1 MMKRVHRPCEGKGN
15 DMPDPII
22 LQYAIETTPTAAQ
35 QASNEAALALAQ
47 ALNGNVLHHHRSPR
61 FAALSLANNL
71 RSMAAALEAG
81 ALPSDLILRLDRVRA
96 LGLHVQE

>member
-1 MMKRVHRPCEGKGN
+1 MA
-15 DMPDPII
+15 DPIL
-22 LQYAIETTPTAAQ
+22 LQYVSETTPELARHAA
-35 QASNEAALALAQ
+35 NDEALRLARV
-47 ALNGNVLHHHRSPR
+47 LNGDVRYPHTSPR

-81 ALPSDLILRLDRVRA
+81 ALPADIIVRLDRVRA